1 MIHPQ
6 YWSLYSVYQRLRYGG
21 ESLLTPEDRKWYA
34 TLPLKDAVV
43 LDVGA
48 YNGDSAKF
56 FLEHGAKQ
64 VICIEPD
71 VEQALKIEDPR
82 CRIII
87 DEFRLE
93 HLRIPHDCIKV
104 DIEGWEEILLDYD
117 KPLKPCVVE
126 VHGQQLWKKFEDRG
140 WEYVSKSRLANCTT
154 LMRNFKPGAVRA

>member
-82 CRIII
+82 CRVII
-87 DEFRLE
+87 DIFRLE
-93 HLRIPHDCIKV
+93 HLHIPHDCAKI
-104 DIEGWEEILLDYD
+104 DIEGWEEALLDLD
-117 KPLKPCVVE
+117 PRTLKPTIVE
-126 VHGQQLWKKFEDRG
+126 VHGQQLWEKFRKRG
-140 WEYVSKSRLANCTT
+140 WVIAWRSPNADCVALACNY
-154 LMRNFKPGAVRA
+154 LFKEVP